1 MWSYAMNEFAT
12 ILLALGRGIIKI
24 LISALVGFGVA
35 LLVIGIS
42 TSNRPEVWNRQ
53 GPPGE
58 LLMGIGAGLL
68 SGGGTLLAL
77 FFLPWFIRRRAEPMF
92 GEEAPMARPAPRSM
106 RYGADD
112 VVPTRPVPKPVPR
125 HEAEESAP
133 PVARPAPTP
142 EPRDEP
148 GSSSFYER

>member
-1 MWSYAMNEFAT
+1 MNEFAT
-12 ILLALGRGIIKI
+12 IVLALGRGIIKI

-77 FFLPWFIRRRAEPMF
+77 FFLPWFIRRRAEPTF
-92 GEEAPMARPAPRSM
+92 GEEPPMARAAPRSI

-112 VVPTRPVPKPVPR
+112 VVPTRPAPKPSR
-125 HEAEESAP
+125 QDAEERAP
-133 PVARPAPTP
+133 PVARPAPPP
-142 EPRDEP
+142 ETREEP

>member
-1 MWSYAMNEFAT
+1 MNEFAT
-12 ILLALGRGIIKI
+12 IVLALGRGIIKI

-42 TSNRPEVWNRQ
+42 TSNRPEVWQRQ

-77 FFLPWFIRRRAEPMF
+77 FFLPWFIRRRAEPTF
-92 GEEAPMARPAPRSM
+92 GEELPMARAAPRSM

-112 VVPTRPVPKPVPR
+112 VVPTRPAPKPAR
-125 HEAEESAP
+125 HDAEENAP
-133 PVARPAPTP
+133 PVARPAPSP
-142 EPRDEP
+142 ETRDEP

>member
-1 MWSYAMNEFAT
+1 MNDFAT

-35 LLVIGIS
+35 LLVIGVT
-42 TSNRPEVWNRQ
+42 TSNRPEIWQMR

-77 FFLPWFIRRRAEPMF
+77 FFLPWFIRRRAEPTF
-92 GEEAPMARPAPRSM
+92 GEEPSLTSRPAPRSM
-106 RYGADD
+106 RYEADD
-112 VVPTRPVPKPVPR
+112 VVATRPAPKPAR
-125 HEAEESAP
+125 RDAEESAP
-133 PVARPAPTP
+133 PTARPAPP
-142 EPRDEP
+142 SEPRDEP
-148 GSSSFYER
+148 GNASFYER